1 MRLVQCDVG
10 EEGAWPPM
18 AEAVTS
24 LDIWYIVTML
34 RGGLFMILILDTS
47 NYTSIHPLLTH
58 DKHDM
63 ANPADIKEKSGDV

>member
-1 MRLVQCDVG
+1 MQCDVG

-34 RGGLFMILILDTS
+34 RGGLFMILIWDTS
-47 NYTSIHPLLTH
+47 NYASIHPLLTH
-58 DKHDM
+58 DTAKS
-63 ANPADIKEKSGDV
+63 ADIKEKSGDV

>member
-10 EEGAWPPM
+10 EEGTWPPM

-34 RGGLFMILILDTS
+34 RGGLFMILIWDTS

-58 DKHDM
+58 GKHDM
-63 ANPADIKEKSGDV
+63 AKTADIKEKSGDV